1 MSLKPTEI
9 DVIVLDDITL
19 LTFPLSKAGA
29 FS

>member
-1 MSLKPTEI
+1 MSFKPTEI

-19 LTFPLSKAGA
+19 LTFPLSKAEA